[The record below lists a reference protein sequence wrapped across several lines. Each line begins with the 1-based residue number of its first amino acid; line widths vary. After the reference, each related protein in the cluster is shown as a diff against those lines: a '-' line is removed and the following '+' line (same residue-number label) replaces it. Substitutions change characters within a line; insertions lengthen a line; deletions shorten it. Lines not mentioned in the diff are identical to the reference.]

1 MLKINTMEST
11 KCNLVKLMAKIG
23 ILIQIIVDYIFT
35 MQTKVGLLLGVWMIE
50 NKTAAM
56 IGMVVVG
63 LEFLRMETFQ

>member
-1 MLKINTMEST
+1 MEST

-35 MQTKVGLLLGVWMIE
+35 MQTRGVLLLGVWMIE
-50 NKTAAM
+50 NKTVVM

>member
-1 MLKINTMEST
+1 MEST

>member
-1 MLKINTMEST
+1 MEST

-35 MQTKVGLLLGVWMIE
+35 MQTKGGLLLGVWMIE